1 MSFHP
6 FAPASDNRATRAA
19 TPLVLRNVSLEPNA
33 KGFDAR
39 KPYLLAP
46 TPGQKLRLKFN
57 DDPLLTEG
65 GDFLLRE
72 DEGRLVTEQGDGAAR
87 NVRALFCEPDVQG
100 GALFAVAGSSL
111 FSVSAD
117 WTATNLGT
125 IDGAA
130 QTMMRGFGSNL
141 VIKGDA
147 RLYVYGTS
155 QYITAENGD
164 ILEIETGGYLE
175 VELATNQLVTIIDID
190 APGAPSPPETLAV
203 SAARVVSSST
213 GSDAFD
219 WSSVANAEA
228 WPAEGFASVQYAS
241 IKAIVESRGYLA
253 IFGEKKMQFW
263 RAAGGEDADAFD
275 TVGFTPLDKGLL
287 ARDAVA
293 QTDGGL
299 MWIGDDRVAYQVDGA
314 GSPVRIVN
322 RDLEVAL
329 EGLTLPQA
337 AQVRAFS
344 YLDGSRLYFVVRPP
358 VGATRVYD
366 AAFDRWHERMTYNA
380 GAYAVGHYA
389 RAYGKHVVASPD
401 GPDLWTWEAD
411 AFDDA
416 GRAIE
421 RVAAVHVPLP
431 GPMAI
436 DHITLDGQFFG
447 QPVEGQQGT
456 NPTIMLRFSRDG
468 GMTWSD
474 SRLGVIRTAPGP
486 VAGNYQGNIRFSRFG
501 RFVGQHGLLL
511 EIRITDP
518 IGFALF
524 GVWVNEDPN

>member
-33 KGFDAR
+33 KGYDPR

-46 TPGQKLRLKFN
+46 TPGQRLRLKFN

-65 GDFLLRE
+65 GAELSRE
-72 DEGRLVTEQGDGAAR
+72 DGARLVTEQGDGSWR
-87 NVRALFCEPDVQG
+87 NVRALFADPDVHG

-111 FSVSAD
+111 FRVGSD
-117 WTATNLGT
+117 WTAANLGPINGT
-125 IDGAA
+125 A

-141 VIKGDA
+141 IIKGDA

-155 QYITAENGD
+155 QYISAENGD

-175 VELATNQLVTIIDID
+175 VEATSNQLVTIIDVD

-203 SAARVVSSST
+203 LAARVVSSAT

-219 WSSVANAEA
+219 WSTVANAEA

-299 MWIGDDRVAYQVDGA
+299 MWVGDDRVAYQVDGA

-329 EGLTLPQA
+329 EGLTATQA
-337 AQVRAFS
+337 GQVRAFS

-358 VGATRVYD
+358 LGATRVYD
-366 AAFDRWHERMTYNA
+366 AAFDRWHERMTYN
-380 GAYAVGHYA
+380 GDAYAPGHYA

-401 GPDLWTWEAD
+401 GADLWTWEHD
-411 AFDDA
+411 VYDDA
-416 GRAIE
+416 GEPIE
-421 RVAAVHVPLP
+421 RVASVHVPLP
-431 GPMAI
+431 GPVAI
-436 DHITLDGQFFG
+436 DHITLDGQFIG
-447 QPVEGQQGT
+447 QPVVGQGAD
-456 NPTIMLRFSRDG
+456 PTIMLRFSRDG

-474 SRLGVIRTAPGP
+474 ARLGVIRTSPGP
-486 VAGNYQGNIRFSRFG
+486 VAGNYATNVRFNRLG

-524 GVWVNEDPN
+524 GVWINEDPN